1 MYMRHREEKEN
12 GCAHQESICPYDG
25 NRILYFALSAAA
37 EPRIRRGTEGE
48 GDDRRGSAFK
58 PRNHVLKPVQN
69 GKRWCDQLREGR
81 GEKKNL
87 CDHPAWK
94 RDFGAGKKKDRAVAP
109 EC

>member
-37 EPRIRRGTEGE
+37 EPRIWRGIEGE

-58 PRNHVLKPVQN
+58 PRNHVRKPVQN

>member
-1 MYMRHREEKEN
+1 MEIKTAAVIGAGAIGSYFIAGLSPKLK
-12 GCAHQESICPYDG
+12 DG
-25 NRILYFALSAAA
+25 LWTVAA
-37 EPRIRRGTEGE
+37 EPRIWRGTEGE

-58 PRNHVLKPVQN
+58 PRNHVRKPVQN